1 MVVFAKGAPDVL
13 LPRCTEERV
22 GEGTRPLTPQ
32 RREEILR
39 AVDALGAQ
47 ALRTIGVAYRTLGR
61 DALTGAPSAEM
72 ERSLVWL
79 GVVGMIDP
87 PRPEARASVAEARR
101 AGVRPIIITGDHP
114 VTAAAIA
121 AELGVSE
128 AGARTL
134 VGSQLQSMDDAALR
148 EAVREV
154 SVYARVAPEHKLRI
168 VRALSANGEIAAMTG
183 DGVNDAPA
191 LKAADIGVAMGI
203 TGTDVAKGAADMI
216 LTDDNFAS
224 IVAAVEEGR
233 SIFANIQRF
242 LRYLLSSNAGEVLT
256 MFLGVVLA
264 GVIGLVPEEGSTLLV
279 PLLATQILWINLLT
293 DAGPAL
299 ALGVEPPDHDVML
312 KPPRDPRTPVI
323 TARMWLDIAFVGVVM
338 AAGTLG
344 VMDWALPGGL
354 VTGPGAAG
362 RGLRHAQTMA
372 FTTLV
377 FFQLFNAFNSRFDDR
392 SAFRKLLANRWL
404 WAAVLISVALQLA
417 VVHTPFLQAAFRTV
431 SLAPR
436 DWLVCLAVAS
446 SALWAMELKKL
457 VMRRG

>member
-1 MVVFAKGAPDVL
+1 
-13 LPRCTEERV
+13 
-22 GEGTRPLTPQ
+22 
-32 RREEILR
+32 
-39 AVDALGAQ
+39 
-47 ALRTIGVAYRTLGR
+47 
-61 DALTGAPSAEM
+61 
-72 ERSLVWL
+72 
-79 GVVGMIDP
+79 
-87 PRPEARASVAEARR
+87 VAEARR

-431 SLAPR
+431 PLAPR